1 MNIQMRDGFSE
12 HRELRQKP
20 RGVRKRANLLHTREN
35 SSLVIFE
42 QVQYILKN
50 ANFEEVFGK
59 SRKESV
65 ISRDS
70 APAIT
75 METPQ

>member
-1 MNIQMRDGFSE
+1 MDFPNTGSFG
-12 HRELRQKP
+12 KNP
-20 RGVRKRANLLHTREN
+20 GGVRKRANLLHTREN

-59 SRKESV
+59 SRKEPV

-70 APAIT
+70 PSAVT
-75 METPQ
+75 MKTPQ